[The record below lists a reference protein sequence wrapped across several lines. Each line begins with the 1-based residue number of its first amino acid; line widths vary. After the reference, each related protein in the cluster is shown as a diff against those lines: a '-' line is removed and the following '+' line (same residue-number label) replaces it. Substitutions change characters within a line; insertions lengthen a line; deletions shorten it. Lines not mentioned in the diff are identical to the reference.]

1 MVRLYLKILRL
12 EEPSKYKNNNADW
25 KVNSKRMETKKW
37 DLETLLDE
45 LRIKIGKSTWKQVT
59 IGESG
64 AYTYL
69 LSDAQVQNRYLKIM
83 PQKQKMSMGREVELL
98 RWLEGKL
105 PVPKVLLFTSDTEY
119 EYLLMTEVKGIHSCD
134 PSFTGDLPKLVRLLA
149 KGLRMIHSIDIKN
162 CPFDQRLG
170 IKLKE
175 AEYRAVNELVDEDDF
190 DDIRHGRK
198 AVDLYQELLVAKPA
212 NEDLVFTH
220 GDYCLP
226 NVIINNGDISGFVD
240 WGRGGIAD
248 RYQDLALAAR
258 SLEYNFG
265 AKWIPLLFKEY
276 GIENIDYLKIEY
288 YKLLDEFF

>member
-1 MVRLYLKILRL
+1 
-12 EEPSKYKNNNADW
+12 
-25 KVNSKRMETKKW
+25 MEMKKW
-37 DLETLLDE
+37 DLEALPDE

-69 LSDAQVQNRYLKIM
+69 LSDEQVQNRYLKIM
-83 PQKQKMSMGREVELL
+83 PRELKKSMEREVELL
-98 RWLEGKL
+98 KWLEGKL
-105 PVPKVLLFTSDTEY
+105 PVPKVLLFISDTEY
-119 EYLLMTEVKGIHSCD
+119 EYLLMTEVKGTHSCD
-134 PSFTGDLPKLVRLLA
+134 PSFGSDLPKLVRLLA

-162 CPFDQRLG
+162 CSFDERLS

-175 AEYRAVNELVDEDDF
+175 AEYRVINGLVNEDDF

-198 AVDLYQELLVAKPA
+198 AVDLFQELFVSKPA

-226 NVIINNGDISGFVD
+226 NIIIYNGDISGFID

-258 SLEYNFG
+258 SLAYNFD

-276 GIENIDYLKIEY
+276 GIDNIDYSKIEY

>member
-1 MVRLYLKILRL
+1 MKRWGL
-12 EEPSKYKNNNADW
+12 EALP
-25 KVNSKRMETKKW
+25 
-37 DLETLLDE
+37 DE
-45 LRIKIGKSTWKQVT
+45 LRIEIGNSTWKQVT

-69 LSDAQVQNRYLKIM
+69 LSDDHVQNRYLKIM
-83 PQKQKMSMGREVELL
+83 PQKLKKSMKREVELL
-98 RWLEGKL
+98 KWLEGKL
-105 PVPKVLLFTSDTEY
+105 PVPKVLLFASNTEY

-134 PSFTGDLPKLVRLLA
+134 SSFESDLPKLVGLLA

-162 CPFDQRLG
+162 CSFDQRLS

-175 AEYRAVNELVDEDDF
+175 AEYRTVNGLVDEDDF
-190 DDIRHGRK
+190 DDIRRGRK
-198 AVDLYQELLVAKPA
+198 AVDLFQELVVAIPA
-212 NEDLVFTH
+212 SEDLVFTH

-226 NVIINNGDISGFVD
+226 NIIIDNGDISGFID
-240 WGRGGIAD
+240 WGSGGIAD

-265 AKWIPLLFKEY
+265 AKWVPLLFKEY
-276 GIENIDYLKIEY
+276 GLDSIDYSKIEY

>member
-1 MVRLYLKILRL
+1 M
-12 EEPSKYKNNNADW
+12 D
-25 KVNSKRMETKKW
+25 TKKW
-37 DLETLLDE
+37 DLEALPDE
-45 LRIKIGKSTWKQVT
+45 LRIDIGKSTWKQVT

-69 LSDAQVQNRYLKIM
+69 LSDEQVQNRYLKIM
-83 PQKQKMSMGREVELL
+83 PLKLKMSIEREVEILK
-98 RWLEGKL
+98 WLEGKL
-105 PVPKVLLFTSDTEY
+105 PVPKVLLFISDTEY

-134 PSFTGDLPKLVRLLA
+134 ASFKSDLSKLIRLLA

-162 CPFDQRLG
+162 CSFDQRLS

-175 AEYRAVNELVDEDDF
+175 AEYRVVNGLVDEDDF

-198 AVDLYQELLVAKPA
+198 AVDLFQEILVAKPV

-226 NVIINNGDISGFVD
+226 NIIINNGDISGFID

-265 AKWIPLLFKEY
+265 AEWIPLLFKEY
-276 GIENIDYLKIEY
+276 GIDNIDYSKIEY

>member
-1 MVRLYLKILRL
+1 LVYQEAQVHCGTFIM
-12 EEPSKYKNNNADW
+12 
-25 KVNSKRMETKKW
+25 KKW
-37 DLETLLDE
+37 DFEALPGE
-45 LRIKIGKSTWKQVT
+45 LRIEIGKSIWKQIT

-64 AYTYL
+64 AYTYM
-69 LSDAQVQNRYLKIM
+69 LSDEQVQNRYLKIM
-83 PQKQKMSMGREVELL
+83 PRKLKMSMEREVEILK
-98 RWLEGKL
+98 WLEGKL

-119 EYLLMTEVKGIHSCD
+119 EYLLMTEVKGIYSCD
-134 PSFTGDLPKLVRLLA
+134 STFGSDLPKLVRLLA

-162 CPFDQRLG
+162 CPFDQRLS

-175 AEYRAVNELVDEDDF
+175 AEYRTVNGLVDEDDF

-198 AVDLYQELLVAKPA
+198 AVDLFQELLVAKPA

-226 NVIINNGDISGFVD
+226 NIIINNGDISGFID

-258 SLEYNFG
+258 SLAYNFDAQG
-265 AKWIPLLFKEY
+265 
-276 GIENIDYLKIEY
+276 LKI
-288 YKLLDEFF
+288 